1 MENSDLSKH
10 IITSDSIIQLQME
23 FDIINKESL
32 VQQPIKYS
40 IHPNIFDKNKKIKY
54 STKFFPSINCYQN
67 SSAQFY
73 LPSHNVSYS
82 LLPLPTK
89 NKTINGNKEINNII
103 NNNNPHPQMNK
114 FTISPEEKLKQ
125 LKELQ
130 SDLLKNVN
138 YNIFFTILIIE

>member
-1 MENSDLSKH
+1 MKNSDLSKH
-10 IITSDSIIQLQME
+10 IITSDSIIQLQKE
-23 FDIINKESL
+23 FDTINKESL
-32 VQQPIKYS
+32 VQQPIKFS

-54 STKFFPSINCYQN
+54 STKSFPSINCYQN

-89 NKTINGNKEINNII
+89 NKTINGSNEINNII
-103 NNNNPHPQMNK
+103 NNNNPPQMNI

-125 LKELQ
+125 LKELH
-130 SDLLKNVN
+130 SALLKNVN
-138 YNIFFTILIIE
+138 

>member
-89 NKTINGNKEINNII
+89 KKTINGNKEINNII
-103 NNNNPHPQMNK
+103 NNNPHPH
-114 FTISPEEKLKQ
+114 ISPEEKLKQ